1 VLCSIVILVLFTF
14 PATANTLVDAWA
26 GVQQSLGSTGNNEK
40 LAPALRHLLAEKHG
54 LGLSR
59 ISAFSSVLTYAAQIE
74 EDPKIQRLLLRSA
87 IEMDPLLPTPR
98 FISSRQYWENGA
110 YVEALGEFSTGLLN
124 IVRDLDTRRL
134 LVASLVPWLLL
145 TMALAIAMTMLIFSL
160 RFVRLIAGDALFL
173 SQKIFSRVNAA
184 VLAIVILLLPLCAGM
199 GPAWELVYLF
209 VLSWSYI
216 KIREH
221 VAGVLMLAFLVVL
234 MPALN
239 IWQHSMLGEI
249 PLAQRVTEVLEM
261 RLGDFSSLR
270 AFSEISRELENSA
283 AYHVVSGE
291 LFRIHGDREL
301 ARIDFEKAAI
311 LAPNTTLPRLYL
323 GAMALEDRDIGRALE
338 HLNNAVT
345 KDPKNILAHYD
356 LAIAL
361 DLTRR
366 FEEGDKARHRARDL
380 SGGHYEK
387 IGLAGREENVLY
399 PKLGRRM
406 VARVVDDARGLVRSH
421 LEGGK
426 RIRVEMAFFSEP
438 SSIVGLFGLIFGTIV
453 FLVRLK
459 YFPPGR
465 ECTKCGKVFH
475 PDDKTVYC
483 EQCVTVFLKRNA
495 VSISQQAAKVSQVRQ
510 WELLSSISRRLAGIL
525 CPGGSLTASGRCV
538 GGLFVS
544 FIVLLPLLGA
554 LIWIPYFAREIEL
567 QVPWLVFQ
575 SILAL
580 FGTGIWVS
588 LAVSAWYRR

>member
-1 VLCSIVILVLFTF
+1 VLLSLVILVLSTA
-14 PATANTLVDAWA
+14 PAFANTLVDAWA
-26 GVQQSLGSTGNNEK
+26 GVQQSLNTSGSTDK
-40 LAPALRHLLAEKHG
+40 LVPALQHLLAEKHG

-59 ISAFSSVLTYAAQIE
+59 ISAFSSALTYAAQTE
-74 EDPKIQRLLLRSA
+74 ENPNIRRLLLRSA
-87 IEMDPLLPTPR
+87 IELDPLLPTPR
-98 FISSRQYWENGA
+98 FVSSHVYWKNGA

-124 IVRDLDTRRL
+124 IIRDFDTRRL
-134 LVASLVPWLLL
+134 LLASLVPWLML
-145 TMALAIAMTMLIFSL
+145 TMALAIGMTMLIFSL

-173 SQKIFSRVNAA
+173 SQKIFGQVNAA
-184 VLAIVILLLPLCAGM
+184 VLAIVILLLPLCAGL
-199 GPAWELVYLF
+199 GPVWELVYLF
-209 VLSWSYI
+209 VLSWSYT
-216 KIREH
+216 KIRERI
-221 VAGVLMLAFLVVL
+221 ASVLMLVFLVIL
-234 MPALN
+234 MPTLS

-249 PLAQRVTEVLEM
+249 PLAQRVTDILEM
-261 RLGDFSSLR
+261 RLGDYSSLR
-270 AFSEISRELENSA
+270 AFSEISRDLENSA

-301 ARIDFEKAAI
+301 ARLNFEKAAI
-311 LAPNTTLPRLYL
+311 LAPDTTLPRLYL

-345 KDPKNILAHYD
+345 RDPKNILAHYD

-366 FEEGDKARHRARDL
+366 FEEGDTARHRARDL
-380 SGGHYEK
+380 SGGHYER

-426 RIRVEMAFFSEP
+426 RTRIEMTFFLVP
-438 SSIVGLFGLIFGTIV
+438 SSVAGLFGLILGTIV
-453 FLVRLK
+453 FFLRSK

-475 PDDKTVYC
+475 PKDKTVYC

-510 WELLSSISRRLAGIL
+510 WDLLSSISRRVAGIF
-525 CPGGSLTASGRCV
+525 CPGGSLTASGRCIS
-538 GGLFVS
+538 GLILS
-544 FIVLLPLLGA
+544 FIVWLPLLGA
-554 LIWIPYFAREIEL
+554 MIWIPYFAREIEP
-567 QVPWLVFQ
+567 QIPWLVVQ